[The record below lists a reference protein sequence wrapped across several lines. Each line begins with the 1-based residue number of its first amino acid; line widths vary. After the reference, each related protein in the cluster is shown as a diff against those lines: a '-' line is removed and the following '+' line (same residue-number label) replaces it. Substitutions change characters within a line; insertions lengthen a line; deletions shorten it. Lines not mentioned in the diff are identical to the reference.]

1 MKYFLSVDLGG
12 TKTAVA
18 LFTQNGKLVDDFVY
32 FTASCTFDGEE
43 AVYIN
48 SRQAMEY
55 VLNRFHIVEDNLMG
69 IGVGCPGPIRS

>member
-32 FTASCTFDGEE
+32 FKSKSFIHSGSSE
-43 AVYIN
+43 
-48 SRQAMEY
+48 S
-55 VLNRFHIVEDNLMG
+55 H
-69 IGVGCPGPIRS
+69 